1 MALFRCASGTSGGGA
16 TITVTYSADF
26 YGETITCS
34 NGVKTYSKVAPNTG
48 TVDFSVDEEGTWTIS
63 CTIGANP
70 PYTDTVEVDLSYSAN
85 LEAIPDGSTVT
96 PTDSVSKWLECAG
109 ITDKAYTTLAQVIG
123 DSETFNALL
132 GDSNA
137 CAYMKRSTTFAVA
150 VGQVPTM
157 TDDTHPSGVCSY
169 AGMEQTSDYPPYKSF
184 NGGATS
190 SDGCLPDRNN
200 TASTLTYL
208 QYEFDTAKVVR
219 RVVFYS
225 RPTTSTLNGTTLY
238 VQGSNDGFVSDV
250 HDLSSAIVIPS
261 FTNTNDGVKFE
272 YSFENNDAYKYVRI
286 SNKALTQWRYT
297 DLSIQRVQFYSDID
311 LTTSQYAMNL
321 LGQYDTACDALLSD
335 STWASAIAQSAFFES
350 VVTPL
355 VPKMTSNTAPSGEV
369 FGSNI
374 ASATPKYYAFD
385 RDTSTAVNND
395 SGIQIELGYKFDSA
409 TKVYFASVTNRTNA
423 TPYAIKDFTIKG
435 SADGTTYT
443 DLGSGTAT
451 NTSGAT
457 TRVVLSDNTNC
468 LYFKMANTTAYDSS
482 YVRVAEVQFYG
493 RTPSSEKI
501 HGGNPTYD
509 SFYRIVDGNNV
520 PVTDPSLL
528 DAGTYTIYSN
538 GLAKDPD
545 NLSNDYGKTV
555 RICPNTKEIV
565 VRPDNALYWYGV
577 MGNSCEEL
585 SSANGWSRSG
595 SSFVSPTF
603 DNTKVTIAGASSTYC
618 GIATKYS
625 VRSAKAYAIVTTT
638 TSASENRFMG
648 ANISKV
654 LVADTSFPYRT
665 MLTSIETNAKENLTM
680 NASADLYAGVISLG
694 NYSVAVSAFV
704 LE

>member
-1 MALFRCASGTSGGGA
+1 MAYFRSVGGSGTGA
-16 TITVTYSADF
+16 TITVAYSSEF

-34 NGVKTYSKVAPNTG
+34 HGTKIYSKTAPSTG
-48 TVDFSVDEEGTWTIS
+48 TVDFTVYEEGTWTIS
-63 CTIGANP
+63 CTIGA
-70 PYTDTVEVDLSYSAN
+70 DTYSTTAEIDLTASAV
-85 LEAIPDGSTVT
+85 LDAIPNGETVL
-96 PTDSVSKWLECAG
+96 PTDDVETWLACAG
-109 ITDKAYTTLAQVIG
+109 ITDEAYTTISQVLG
-123 DSETFNALL
+123 DSETYNALL

-137 CAYMKRSTTFAVA
+137 CAYMKRSTTWS
-150 VGQVPTM
+150 
-157 TDDTHPSGVCSY
+157 TDIC
-169 AGMEQTSDYPPYKSF
+169 A
-184 NGGATS
+184 
-190 SDGCLPDRNN
+190 
-200 TASTLTYL
+200 
-208 QYEFDTAKVVR
+208 
-219 RVVFYS
+219 
-225 RPTTSTLNGTTLY
+225 
-238 VQGSNDGFVSDV
+238 
-250 HDLSSAIVIPS
+250 
-261 FTNTNDGVKFE
+261 
-272 YSFENNDAYKYVRI
+272 
-286 SNKALTQWRYT
+286 
-297 DLSIQRVQFYSDID
+297 
-311 LTTSQYAMNL
+311 SQYAMNL

-335 STWASAIAQSAFFES
+335 ATWASAIAQSAYFES

-374 ASATPKYYAFD
+374 ASATPKYTAFD
-385 RDTSTAVNND
+385 RDTSTIVNND

-409 TKVYFASVTNRTNA
+409 IKVYFASVTNRTNA

-565 VRPDNALYWYGV
+565 VRPDNSLYWWGYKSVDIEG
-577 MGNSCEEL
+577 CTT
-585 SSANGWSRSG
+585 ANGWALSTIYF
-595 SSFVSPTF
+595 SSPTLVSPTW
-603 DNTKVTIAGASSTYC
+603 N
-618 GIATKYS
+618 ATS
-625 VRSAKAYAIVTTT
+625 I
-638 TSASENRFMG
+638 
-648 ANISKV
+648 NISTV
-654 LVADTSFPYRT
+654 NNPQQ
-665 MLTSIETNAKENLTM
+665 IC
-680 NASADLYAGVISLG
+680 GVGTKNKISLNKIRAIITPLHAHINGTPTYIFNQWESKKIG
-694 NYSVAVSAFV
+694 NTGMKETKPFDPTLNVMNVSEFTPAASGDYYYDLEGYLYMQLDIHAV
-704 LE
+704 LYE